1 MDKPFGVAHDSYS
14 SKPMIRRTKIKFHLP
29 GKSHLIFQFCFII
42 GYCRYMHGVISMA
55 ISMALAADVEV
66 ELHPNHYVL
75 EGQNFEKEGVKTQ
88 VFDPMSYS

>member
-1 MDKPFGVAHDSYS
+1 
-14 SKPMIRRTKIKFHLP
+14 
-29 GKSHLIFQFCFII
+29 
-42 GYCRYMHGVISMA
+42 MHGVISMA